1 MVFKKLLPIE
11 SYPGESKL
19 FLNNQVNKILL
30 DQTFF
35 LNFEGLVRSPWSILY
50 NKSEYNRQ
58 FLQVLSSILS
68 SVLHRHKSHATYVR
82 MLLLKRTS
90 LKNIKNM
97 NWKMIQISRYQVEVL
112 EFKQSFNFLRI
123 TLKPKP
129 PKLFLNSHN
138 LKVC

>member
-1 MVFKKLLPIE
+1 MVFKKFLPIE

-82 MLLLKRTS
+82 MLLLKQTS
-90 LKNIKNM
+90 LYETIFKKHKEYELKNDPDIAVSGRSPRV
-97 NWKMIQISRYQVEVL
+97 QA
-112 EFKQSFNFLRI
+112 
-123 TLKPKP
+123 
-129 PKLFLNSHN
+129 KL
-138 LKVC
+138 

>member
-1 MVFKKLLPIE
+1 MVFKKFLPIE

-90 LKNIKNM
+90 LYETIFKKHKEYELKNDPDIAVSGRSPRV
-97 NWKMIQISRYQVEVL
+97 QA
-112 EFKQSFNFLRI
+112 
-123 TLKPKP
+123 
-129 PKLFLNSHN
+129 KL
-138 LKVC
+138 